1 MAVMNRP
8 IVAPSIGAIAR
19 RWRIAMAEPLG
30 AGSERSALSGGADSG
45 PDHMLTGRALVVGE
59 RINTAGLERGDV
71 YSTAPLA
78 FRVGE
83 RGFVAVYRHG
93 VVVLIGLTPIEEDE
107 ALRGL
112 GPRIIAPNP
121 PREDEIIRVRLAPE
135 GADNVTPDGVISLR
149 SVTPEHL
156 LVVADILAKSAALDA
171 DERQVAKVFDI
182 IEPFARPLAETGRAP
197 GGRRAMLKLIGEA
210 LIVKARVAGRVAAL
224 EKPDVLWDRPDLDR
238 LWGRL
243 EDEYEIRERAET
255 LNAKLAV
262 IGDTATALTDLIHT
276 ERSLRLELIIV
287 VLIAVEIAFSLAG
300 FFGVG

>member
-1 MAVMNRP
+1 MNVMQSTGVSPNQNL
-8 IVAPSIGAIAR
+8 AQNQAQNAT
-19 RWRIAMAEPLG
+19 
-30 AGSERSALSGGADSG
+30 
-45 PDHMLTGRALVVGE
+45 LTGRALIVGE
-59 RINTAGLERGDV
+59 RIVTSGLERGDV

-78 FRVGE
+78 FKAGE

-93 VVVLIGLTPIEEDE
+93 AVVLIGLSPLEEDE
-107 ALRGL
+107 VLRGL
-112 GPRIIAPNP
+112 APRIVDPTP
-121 PREDEIIRVRLAPE
+121 PREDEVIRVRLSPE
-135 GADNVTPDGVISLR
+135 GADQVTPEGIISLK

-156 LVVADILAKSAALDA
+156 LVVADILAKSAALDT

-182 IEPFARPLAETGRAP
+182 IEPFMKPLAERGRAP
-197 GGRRAMLKLIGEA
+197 GGRRDMLKLIGDA
-210 LIVKARVAGRVAAL
+210 LLVKARVAGRVAAL

-276 ERSLRLELIIV
+276 ERALRLEMIIIA
-287 VLIAVEIAFSLAG
+287 LIAFEVVFGLFQ
-300 FFGVG
+300 FFGGRPG